1 METKKAKLGYFNIVT
16 VIIMVVVLILLG
28 IGIKSQYGE
37 ALEEKIGILIIPI
50 FALLFFGVVILGTF
64 ILLREYVPVFW
75 SNFKK
80 VTFVLLLS
88 GILGAIGGAYY
99 YFVPWTY
106 PNWSAE
112 KKMAYQFMLIE
123 RKLLS
128 NSEKCNKVTVVIQKE
143 NWKSDYDTIFPTE
156 AKKLMAYP
164 TNHSTKVVL
173 PFTEF
178 GNDCQLSLEKYAG
191 KVHVSIIKPIIIK
204 RVFDAGYGVT
214 ATTRSKVGTQE
225 YPYAQG
231 NLEGGMFAVIPDK
244 EFNLIK
250 VKGLQ
255 KANKILKRI

>member
-1 METKKAKLGYFNIVT
+1 METKKTKWDYLNIVT
-16 VIIMVVVLILLG
+16 MITMLAVLILMG
-28 IGIKSQYGE
+28 IYGQKLN
-37 ALEEKIGILIIPI
+37 LEFWGKFLTLAAIMFGTIFVAVFII
-50 FALLFFGVVILGTF
+50 T
-64 ILLREYVPVFW
+64 REFHLKAW
-75 SNFKK
+75 NAFKK
-80 VTFVLLLS
+80 VSFAVLIM
-88 GILGAIGGAYY
+88 GMVGAIGGAYY
-99 YFVPWTY
+99 YFAPRTY

-128 NSEKCNKVTVVIQKE
+128 NPEKCNKVTVVIQKE
-143 NWKSDYDTIFPTE
+143 NWKSDYDTISPTE
-156 AKKLMAYP
+156 AKKLMVYP

-178 GNDCQLSLEKYAG
+178 GNDCQLSLEKYDG
-191 KVHVSIIKPIIIK
+191 KVRVSIIKPIIIK

-231 NLEGGMFAVIPDK
+231 NLEGGMFAVFKQIPDE
-244 EFNLIK
+244 EFDQLSIE
-250 VKGLQ
+250 GLE